1 MPLFRIRYSKIEY
14 SFDDNSIILS
24 PRFTCLVVVSTLK
37 SAISKILPVTFSFTR
52 SIALILAD
60 STAKEKGFVGFRV
73 SPEEAYALDLKVNA
87 SGMTKQDYC
96 TKKVLD
102 EEITVHP
109 NIRVQTYICRYLTE
123 LTEQLKRLES
133 IEKNNDVLENI
144 KYLLE
149 LIDKMGEN

>member
-1 MPLFRIRYSKIEY
+1 
-14 SFDDNSIILS
+14 
-24 PRFTCLVVVSTLK
+24 
-37 SAISKILPVTFSFTR
+37 
-52 SIALILAD
+52 
-60 STAKEKGFVGFRV
+60 
-73 SPEEAYALDLKVNA
+73 
-87 SGMTKQDYC
+87 MTKQDYC

-109 NIRVQTYICRYLTE
+109 NIRVQTYICRYLPE

>member
-1 MPLFRIRYSKIEY
+1 MSARNNDNKGRFRS
-14 SFDDNSIILS
+14 
-24 PRFTCLVVVSTLK
+24 
-37 SAISKILPVTFSFTR
+37 VT
-52 SIALILAD
+52 I
-60 STAKEKGFVGFRV
+60 GFRV

-102 EEITVHP
+102 EEITLHP

-149 LIDKMGEN
+149 LIDKMGGSNIKETPK

>member
-1 MPLFRIRYSKIEY
+1 MSARNNDNKGRFRS
-14 SFDDNSIILS
+14 
-24 PRFTCLVVVSTLK
+24 
-37 SAISKILPVTFSFTR
+37 VT
-52 SIALILAD
+52 I
-60 STAKEKGFVGFRV
+60 GFRV
-73 SPEEAYALDLKVNA
+73 SPEEAYALDLKVNT
-87 SGMTKQDYC
+87 SGMAKQDYC

-133 IEKNNDVLENI
+133 SEKNNDVLENI

-149 LIDKMGEN
+149 LIDKMGGSNIKETPK

>member
-1 MPLFRIRYSKIEY
+1 MSARNNDNKGRFRS
-14 SFDDNSIILS
+14 
-24 PRFTCLVVVSTLK
+24 
-37 SAISKILPVTFSFTR
+37 VT
-52 SIALILAD
+52 I
-60 STAKEKGFVGFRV
+60 GFRV
-73 SPEEAYALDLKVNA
+73 SPEEAYALDLKVNT

-123 LTEQLKRLES
+123 LTEQLKRIES

-144 KYLLE
+144 KYLLK
-149 LIDKMGEN
+149 LIDKMGGSNIKETPK

>member
-1 MPLFRIRYSKIEY
+1 MSARNN
-14 SFDDNSIILS
+14 DDKG
-24 PRFTCLVVVSTLK
+24 RF
-37 SAISKILPVTFSFTR
+37 R
-52 SIALILAD
+52 SITI
-60 STAKEKGFVGFRV
+60 GFRV
-73 SPEEAYALDLKVNA
+73 SPEEAYALDMRVNA

-149 LIDKMGEN
+149 LIDKMGGSNIKETPK